1 MPGVSVTTAVRPG
14 PSAPLTAPS
23 GQFFVVGMA
32 ERGPANVPT
41 RVRGMADFRVI
52 FGDRVAYSELYDNVS
67 TFFEEGGAQAWI
79 MRVVGPAATTG
90 SVTADDR
97 QYIPEPT
104 VTFTASGPGAW
115 SSNLSVVVTDLP
127 NTTKFEVLLNGE
139 RVERFFAAS
148 LDEMLSVFSTSRYVV
163 ATSEG
168 STADAPDNMPAED
181 TYVLSAGS
189 DDRGSVTTSS
199 YTTALN
205 LFEYELGDG
214 AVAIPGLGS
223 AVHLAI
229 IDHCK
234 TNKRI
239 GLLSMASDT
248 SIASLKSQADNLDS
262 EYAGLFAP
270 WVQVP
275 TATGARF
282 TSPEG
287 YVAAARARAHTD
299 TGAWRVP
306 AGEIAVARSLVGLS
320 DDFNRIE
327 GDDLDESKVNAI
339 RVINNTIRLYG
350 WRSLSNDTRNFALL
364 NIRDLLNYLVF
375 TAESTL
381 QPYVFRTVDARGQL
395 LSQVNGVLTGIL
407 EPIRVA
413 GGLFEKFAEN
423 GDQLDPGYLV
433 DTGSSVNTLENLANN
448 EIRAKVSVRP
458 SPSAALISVTIV
470 KVGLLDNL

>member
-1 MPGVSVTTAVRPG
+1 MPGVTVTTAVRPG
-14 PSAPLTAPS
+14 PSAPNLAPS

-32 ERGPANVPT
+32 DRGPANAPT
-41 RVRGMADFRVI
+41 RVRGMADFRAI
-52 FGDRVAYSELYDNVS
+52 FGERVAYSELYDNVS
-67 TFFEEGGAQAWI
+67 TFFEEGGSQAWVV
-79 MRVVGPAATTG
+79 RVVGPTATTG

-104 VTFTASGPGAW
+104 VTFTASGPGTW

-127 NTTKFEVLLNGE
+127 NTTKIEVFFNGE
-139 RVERFFAAS
+139 RVERFFAS
-148 LDEMLSVFSTSRYVV
+148 SVEELLNAFSTSRYVV

-168 STADAPDNMPAED
+168 STGDAPDNLPAED

-189 DDRGSVTTSS
+189 DNRSGVNTAS
-199 YTTALN
+199 YTSALN

-214 AVAIPGLGS
+214 AVAIPGIGS

-229 IDHCK
+229 VSHCT

-239 GLLSMASDT
+239 GLLTMAADT
-248 SIASLKSQADNLDS
+248 SISSLKTAADNLDS

-275 TATGARF
+275 TPTGSRF

-287 YVAAARARAHTD
+287 YVAAVRNRAHSES
-299 TGAWRVP
+299 GAWRVP
-306 AGEIAVARSLVGLS
+306 AGEIAIARSLVGLS
-320 DDFNRIE
+320 DDYNRIE

-339 RVINNTIRLYG
+339 RVINNTVRLYG

-364 NIRDLLNYLVF
+364 SIRDLLNYLVF
-375 TAESTL
+375 EAESSL

-413 GGLFEKFAEN
+413 GGLFEKFADN
-423 GDQLDPGYLV
+423 GDIIDPGYLV
-433 DTGSSVNTLENLANN
+433 DTGSSVNSLENLANN
-448 EIRAKVSVRP
+448 EVRAKVSVRP